1 MGKIIRLEVDNF
13 KSYKGFQVI
22 GPFKDFTAII
32 GPNGAGKSNLM
43 DAISFVVGVRTK
55 HLRSDNLKDL
65 IYNADGQADSETR
78 RARVTLVYQPSD
90 SEIEDLAENQELT
103 FTRNI
108 SSQGVSSYRL
118 QGKNV
123 TWDEYNRRLKDIGVL
138 VKARNFLVFQGD
150 VESIASKSPQ
160 ELTKFFE
167 EISGSV
173 ELSSEYEKLKS
184 DKDEAETD
192 TIFTFRQKKGISLE
206 KKQVREQKEEA
217 DRFNRKKAALYKKKQ
232 EFFLFQL
239 YHIEHDIEQTGESVI
254 KVESKLSE
262 IAQKEVTIETQL
274 DSKKAEAAK
283 AHQQESKLL
292 RKLKAKRAAYSK
304 EEPTAIKA
312 NESIEHT
319 KKKLRRGE
327 KALEEARSSCEK
339 AEAEKEGLERD
350 LELLKV
356 SYLRKKKEISQE

>member
-1 MGKIIRLEVDNF
+1 M
-13 KSYKGFQVI
+13 
-22 GPFKDFTAII
+22 
-32 GPNGAGKSNLM
+32 
-43 DAISFVVGVRTK
+43 
-55 HLRSDNLKDL
+55 RSDNLKDL